1 MRGRILRGGSRRASR
16 PFARRPGARAR
27 ARSHRAE
34 RIPRHGLE
42 HRRLHDPGRPIQ
54 VRVLREVP
62 AAAVRPGERSGRDQ
76 RPGRPRRHG
85 GNARDLP
92 NQTVRHARSGRR
104 RRPSQGAAGRVA
116 GRQRRTRCR
125 DRARRSR
132 LHARAGRR
140 RHISLNDEPMG
151 IQMPRRLHPAL
162 AAVIAIAAMVH
173 AGHAD
178 AEAWPSKPI
187 HLIVGYPAGGGL
199 DFVTRAVAQRLS
211 EGLGQQVIVENRSG
225 ASGSIGAD
233 YVARAAADGYTLFMA
248 SPAEIVVGPAAGQKI
263 PYNPETDLLPVALAG
278 ETPLV
283 IVINPAVPAKD
294 LAEFI
299 AYAKANPGKLN
310 YGTPGT
316 GSSMQFAG
324 EAFNAGVGTQIQHVP
339 YRGAAPAL
347 ADALGNQVPMA
358 IVGMPPT
365 LGAVKAGKLR
375 VIAVTSQKRS
385 NVMPDVP
392 AVAEL
397 KGMGDYRFTN
407 WMGVFAPAKT
417 PAAIVERLGA
427 EIAKMVQ
434 EPATRKLL
442 LDNGVEPQGMR
453 GADPLDDRGRRLR
466 RREDAHPVREPV
478 VAHALELGHGR
489 HVGHDVRALLRC
501 HGDRPQLARLHGAER
516 RRHADDGHRHLV
528 AERVGQGR
536 CGAVKAGKLRV

>member
-324 EAFNAGVGTQIQHVP
+324 EAFNAGVG
-339 YRGAAPAL
+339 
-347 ADALGNQVPMA
+347 NQVPMA

-365 LGAVKAGKLR
+365 VGAVKAGKLR
-375 VIAVTSQKRS
+375 AIAVTSQKRS

-417 PAAIVERLGA
+417 PAAIVERIGAAHALRLDAVVEQELAGRRLLHHLRDLGA
-427 EIAKMVQ
+427 E
-434 EPATRKLL
+434 
-442 LDNGVEPQGMR
+442 
-453 GADPLDDRGRRLR
+453 
-466 RREDAHPVREPV
+466 
-478 VAHALELGHGR
+478 
-489 HVGHDVRALLRC
+489 
-501 HGDRPQLARLHGAER
+501 
-516 RRHADDGHRHLV
+516 
-528 AERVGQGR
+528 
-536 CGAVKAGKLRV
+536 